1 MVLHVTFW
9 LYKQIKA
16 PIFSHKRGSA
26 SYHGFWMAIG
36 VMSSNYWKT
45 VNIHPQLSQ
54 LLPELVEFYRY
65 VKVTCAITC
74 NKTHLYQYFFVLNDL
89 TMELK
94 ILYVIRF
101 SNLAILQIKGP
112 NFNILFNFVLF
123 VPSRIDHVSSLV
135 SLCNHW
141 FSCFYLSS

>member
-1 MVLHVTFW
+1 MLFRNELWQVIEMGTTCDFLALV
-9 LYKQIKA
+9 KQIKA

-74 NKTHLYQYFFVLNDL
+74 NKTHLYLYFFVLNDL
-89 TMELK
+89 TRNLK
-94 ILYVIRF
+94 FCMWLG
-101 SNLAILQIKGP
+101 SQILQYSK
-112 NFNILFNFVLF
+112 LKVLTLIY
-123 VPSRIDHVSSLV
+123 VQLCLV
-135 SLCNHW
+135 CSFKNW
-141 FSCFYLSS
+141 PCF

>member
-1 MVLHVTFW
+1 MLFRNELWQVIEMVLHVTFW

-36 VMSSNYWKT
+36 VMSSNYRKT

-74 NKTHLYQYFFVLNDL
+74 NKTHLYLYFFILNDL
-89 TMELK
+89 TKELK
-94 ILYVIRF
+94 ILYAIRF

-112 NFNILFNFVLF
+112 NFNICSTLSCLFLQELTMF
-123 VPSRIDHVSSLV
+123 LV
-135 SLCNHW
+135 
-141 FSCFYLSS
+141 